1 MARIFGTSWTRRRAE
16 LRHGVRI
23 AAAGVLSF
31 ALAQALG
38 LPQGYWA
45 VFTAVLVVQGSVG
58 GSWKA
63 AVGRLVG
70 TLLGAVYGA
79 VIATLVPHNNALMTG
94 VALAISLTPLALLA
108 AFHPSYRVA

>member
-1 MARIFGTSWTRRRAE
+1 MATALKAILIRRRAE
-16 LRHGVRI
+16 IRHGLRI
-23 AAAGVLSF
+23 TIAGVLSF

-63 AVGRLVG
+63 SVDRLLG

-79 VIATLVPHNNALMTG
+79 VIATLIPHDNVWMLGAALT
-94 VALAISLTPLALLA
+94 I
-108 AFHPSYRVA
+108 